1 MSQYIEEVNERNFD
15 RITLQP
21 QIPVLVDF
29 RAEWGRPCPGRLAIV
44 EAVAARTDS
53 AFRQA

>member
-1 MSQYIEEVNERNFD
+1 MSQYLEEVNERNFD

-29 RAEWGRPCPGRLAIV
+29 RAEWGRPCPARLAIV
-44 EAVAARTDS
+44 EAVAARRDS

>member
-15 RITLQP
+15 RIVAVAGP
-21 QIPVLVDF
+21 
-29 RAEWGRPCPGRLAIV
+29 GPGRLLGGVGLALPDAWAIV
-44 EAVAARTDS
+44 EAVAARGDS